1 MMKSE
6 ERNISCGQGA
16 PDFRSPSTER
26 YLALTVSG
34 ILPLEKLRA
43 AENTALARGLEIE
56 GVLLREFN
64 LPKQALLEALSSYYG
79 FPYLEYD
86 ERLPVPPRLLAGLD
100 GERLSLS
107 QWFPV
112 GKSGDTVT
120 VAVNDPNDPAVL
132 QEIMRCLETETLEIR
147 VALGEDIQWFI
158 QDFLHARPGQLVGT
172 ERTGLAFWRNTMAQ
186 WRTRLACY
194 RNDMAM
200 GRTGLAFL
208 RWGLGFVAVSNA
220 LMRMRMPLYGTIFP
234 LLTMTAGFLM
244 AFYGLVMYLKIRKSR
259 LRPPGHHTLVEVTSA
274 TLQFLEDYHFIDDS
288 GRTVPTKQTMLG
300 RLGDFL
306 ADHCT
311 ILYPSPASK
320 ERTQLARERN
330 VLAAQR
336 TVAACYR
343 TIYSRARTGLAFI
356 RTGVSFASLGLGL
369 LQYFGV
375 SALSVFDALLVISGI
390 FMIVDGFLWY
400 MPVRKEQSEI
410 PRCRVVQGVQ

>member
-1 MMKSE
+1 MMTSE
-6 ERNISCGQGA
+6 EKNIPCQQGA
-16 PDFRSPSTER
+16 PGFRSPATVR
-26 YLALTVSG
+26 YLALVSSG
-34 ILPLEKLRA
+34 VLPSEKLRA
-43 AENTALARGLEIE
+43 AEDTALARGLEVE
-56 GVLLREFN
+56 DVLLREFN
-64 LPKQALLEALSSYYG
+64 LPKQTLLEALSSYYG
-79 FPYLEYD
+79 CPYLEYD
-86 ERLPVPPRLLAGLD
+86 ERLPVPPELLAGLD

-112 GKSGDTVT
+112 GKSGQAVT
-120 VAVNDPNDPAVL
+120 VAVNDPHDLVVL
-132 QEIMRCLETETLEIR
+132 EEIRRYLKTETYEIR
-147 VALGEDIQWFI
+147 VALSEDIQWFI
-158 QDFLHARPGQLVGT
+158 QDFLHAKPGQLVGT

-220 LMRMRMPLYGTIFP
+220 LMRMRLPLHGTIFP
-234 LLTMTAGFLM
+234 WLIMAAGSLM
-244 AFYGLVMYLKIRKSR
+244 ASYGLVMYLKIRKLR
-259 LRPPGHHTLVEVTSA
+259 LRPPGHYTLVEVTSA
-274 TLQFLEDYHFIDDS
+274 TLRFLEDYHFIDDS
-288 GRTVPTKQTMLG
+288 GITVPTKKTMLG

-306 ADHCT
+306 ADYCT

-369 LQYFGV
+369 VQYFGV
-375 SALSVFDALLVISGI
+375 SALSVFDAMLVVSGL
-390 FMIVDGFLWY
+390 FMIIDGFLWY

-410 PRCRVVQGVQ
+410 PRCRVVQGVR